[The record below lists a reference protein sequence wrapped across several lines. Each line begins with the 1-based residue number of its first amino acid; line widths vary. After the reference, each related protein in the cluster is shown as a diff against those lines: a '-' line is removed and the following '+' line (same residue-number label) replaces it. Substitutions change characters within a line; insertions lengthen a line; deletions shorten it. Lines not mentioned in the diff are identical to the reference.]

1 MAVIRTKT
9 GIDRLKQMLKEIE
22 AKQVQVGWF
31 ETSKYEDGTPVAYVA
46 TIQEFGHGAIPA
58 RPFMRPTM
66 QQQREEWK
74 NTLKKGF
81 RRVVNDQME
90 AEEMLLAFGLSAA
103 GDVASS
109 IEAVT
114 APPLSQVTLE
124 ARQSKKKTEG
134 VSKKPL
140 VDTGQMIQ
148 SVTAQ
153 VSDR

>member
-1 MAVIRTKT
+1 MAVIRTT
-9 GIDRLKQMLKEIE
+9 AGRDRLEQILKEIE
-22 AKQVQVGWF
+22 SKQVQVGWF

-74 NTLKKGF
+74 STLKKGF
-81 RRVVNDQME
+81 KRVVNDQMD

-114 APPLSQVTLE
+114 APPLSQATLE
-124 ARQSKKKTEG
+124 ARQAKKKTEG
-134 VSKKPL
+134 VSNKPL

-153 VSDR
+153 VSDI